1 MSEPPKPPPTTQ
13 KPARTLSYGVANPKT
28 GSGGKYR
35 PAPAKPTDD

>member
-1 MSEPPKPPPTTQ
+1 MSEPSKPSPPPA

-35 PAPAKPTDD
+35 PAPAKPSDD